1 MAAFAQ
7 FASDLDKST
16 QALLARG
23 QRMTEILKQ
32 DQYQPM
38 PVEKQIA
45 IIFAATNGFLDAF
58 PVADCRRYEKELLA
72 WLDRSQGPLL
82 QAIAEKK
89 DIKGELTDKLKA
101 ALAEF
106 GAVFQPAAKA

>member
-1 MAAFAQ
+1 M

-32 DQYQPM
+32 DQYLPL
-38 PVEKQIA
+38 PVEKQIV
-45 IIFAATNGFLDAF
+45 IIFAATNGYLDTL
-58 PVADCRRYEKELLA
+58 PVSDCRRYEKELYA
-72 WLDRSQGPLL
+72 WFERSQGSLL
-82 QAIAEKK
+82 REIAEKK
-89 DIKGELTDKLKA
+89 DIKGELTEKLKA

-106 GAVFQPAAKA
+106 AGVFQPTVATA